1 MFSAIRLAIKLAI
14 RRDRGSMAAE
24 FVIAAPLLVLLML
37 LVSAGGEWIS
47 MSGNVTAAARDA
59 ARAAS
64 FARSGADADADARQ
78 AAQGDLKG
86 ICHGGGP
93 QTSVVPVGG
102 TGGFATATDVR
113 VTVSCV
119 ADLAAFRD
127 VGFPVSHPFSDTVTV
142 ALDPFVERGD

>member
-1 MFSAIRLAIKLAI
+1 
-14 RRDRGSMAAE
+14 MAAE
-24 FVIAAPLLVLLML
+24 FVIAAPLLVILML

-47 MSGNVTAAARDA
+47 MAGNVTAAARDA

-64 FARSGADADADARQ
+64 FARSGSDADADAAL

-86 ICHGGGP
+86 ICQGGGP
-93 QTSVVPVGG
+93 RTNVVPIGG
-102 TGGFATATDVR
+102 NGGFATATDVR
-113 VTVSCV
+113 VTVTCV

-127 VGFPVSHPFSDTVTV
+127 VGFRASQTFSDTATV